1 MKNRGSR
8 GLLLKDICPAKKEGD
23 PEGTKSIR
31 LDFVNNRQCFF
42 RSLKGLLLC
51 FKFKKSGYSVWGLK
65 KVEKFFDV
73 ECVTK
78 NSDMRCDIALQP
90 M

>member
-23 PEGTKSIR
+23 PEYTKSIR
-31 LDFVNNRQCFF
+31 LDLVHNRRCFF

-51 FKFKKSGYSVWGLK
+51 FKFQKSGHSVWGLK
-65 KVEKFFDV
+65 KVESWVFWCGVAKKKKLV
-73 ECVTK
+73 
-78 NSDMRCDIALQP
+78 
-90 M
+90 